1 MREFFISLLKQK
13 EAGRIFGLLV
23 SKTAFGTT
31 GVALTAL
38 WAVLPR
44 ALEKDPEAVG
54 QVALIVAGWVVSG
67 SKLTISVPSAS
78 SILTVRSSS
87 RVIAGAFSP
96 GATG

>member
-1 MREFFISLLKQK
+1 MGALIVSLLKQK

-54 QVALIVAGWVVSG
+54 QVALIVAGWLG
-67 SKLTISVPSAS
+67 ALYGRLKAKLARPEKSKKKK
-78 SILTVRSSS
+78 
-87 RVIAGAFSP
+87 
-96 GATG
+96 